1 MFFDPQDIDDHEKVI
16 AWAAGQ
22 PWCNGE
28 VVLFGTSYYAIS
40 QVFVTA
46 RRPPAL
52 KAFFAHELCTDNF
65 RHSMQFGGV
74 PGSFFLGVWMGANFT
89 DEQQAAR
96 MSSNTRALVSHLT
109 NGALHPLL
117 EKALHHEVP
126 TCSPASSATSPRR
139 TSPSGTRSGCSTGR
153 PARTRPR
160 RRSPGPA
167 SPPSTCPSSPCR
179 TSATST
185 CTS

>member
-40 QVFVTA
+40 QVFVAA

-89 DEQQAAR
+89 DEQQRAR
-96 MSSNTRALVSHLT
+96 MSPNTRALVSHLT

-117 EKALHHEVP
+117 ERALHHEV
-126 TCSPASSATSPRR
+126 AHVF
-139 TSPSGTRSGCSTGR
+139 
-153 PARTRPR
+153 ARFL
-160 RRSPGPA
+160 GNV
-167 SPPSTCPSSPCR
+167 PSTNVAEWYAQWVFDGKTREDS
-179 TSATST
+179 TATEVT
-185 CTS
+185 RAGLAAIDVPFVAVQNLGYFN